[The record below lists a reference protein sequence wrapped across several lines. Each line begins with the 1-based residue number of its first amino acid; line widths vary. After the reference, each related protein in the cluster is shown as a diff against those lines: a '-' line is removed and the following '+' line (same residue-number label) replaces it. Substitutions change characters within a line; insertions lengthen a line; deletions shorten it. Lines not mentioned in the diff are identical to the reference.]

1 MHTVHS
7 DYAETAYSYHG
18 VKVVAVNHELLYKDH
33 SILSHTKSFSEE
45 FKCATYK
52 LYKT

>member
-7 DYAETAYSYHG
+7 AHAGPAYSYHG
-18 VKVVAVNHELLYKDH
+18 VKVAAVDHKLLYKDH
-33 SILSHTKSFSEE
+33 SILSHTKSFIEE
-45 FKCATYK
+45 FKCGMYK

>member
-18 VKVVAVNHELLYKDH
+18 VKVVAVVTSY
-33 SILSHTKSFSEE
+33 STKITVS
-45 FKCATYK
+45 
-52 LYKT
+52 